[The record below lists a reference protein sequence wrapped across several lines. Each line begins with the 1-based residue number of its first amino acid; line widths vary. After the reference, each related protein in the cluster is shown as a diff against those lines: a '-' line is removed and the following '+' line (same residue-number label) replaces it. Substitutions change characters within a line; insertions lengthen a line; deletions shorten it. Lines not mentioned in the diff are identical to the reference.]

1 MDAAGHTAFIVSA
14 YGAAVAVIAALI
26 TWVKIDHRRQRRII
40 ADLETRGIVRR
51 SARSEEAKT

>member
-14 YGAAVAVIAALI
+14 YVAAVAVIAALI
-26 TWVKIDHRRQRRII
+26 AWVKIDYRRQRRLI
-40 ADLETRGIVRR
+40 ADLEKRGIVRR